1 MTRFAQSA
9 VFAASVAAFGALF
22 SVSAQAAD
30 LAAGKAKAD
39 QACAACHAKEGN
51 WSAPIDPSYP
61 KLAGQYKDYLY
72 QALVQ
77 YKDGRRK
84 NGIMAGMAAALSKDE
99 MNNLSA
105 YFASLPSE
113 LNTHR

>member
-1 MTRFAQSA
+1 MTRFTKLAATALVSA
-9 VFAASVAAFGALF
+9 MLPVA
-22 SVSAQAAD
+22 AQAAD

-61 KLAGQYKDYLY
+61 KLAGQHKDYLY
-72 QALVQ
+72 QALLQ

-105 YFASLPSE
+105 YFASLPGE

>member
-1 MTRFAQSA
+1 MTKTTRTLMLALL
-9 VFAASVAAFGALF
+9 AAGV

-30 LAAGKAKAD
+30 IAAGKAKAE

-61 KLAGQYKDYLY
+61 KLAGQHKDYLI
-72 QALVQ
+72 QALAQ

-84 NGIMAGMAAALSKDE
+84 NGIMAGLAAG
-99 MNNLSA
+99 LSA
-105 YFASLPSE
+105 DDMKNISAFLASQPSD
-113 LNTHR
+113 LSTAR

>member
-1 MTRFAQSA
+1 MTRFAKSA
-9 VFAASVAAFGALF
+9 GIALVGALF
-22 SVSAQAAD
+22 SLSAQAAD
-30 LAAGKAKAD
+30 LAAGKAKAE

-61 KLAGQYKDYLY
+61 KLAGQHKDYLY
-72 QALVQ
+72 QSLLQ

-105 YFASLPSE
+105 YFASLPGD

>member
-1 MTRFAQSA
+1 MTKFATTLSLALLSA
-9 VFAASVAAFGALF
+9 V
-22 SVSAQAAD
+22 SVSAHAAD
-30 LAAGKAKAD
+30 IAAGKAKAE

-72 QALVQ
+72 QALLQ

-84 NGIMAGMAAALSKDE
+84 NGIMAAQAA
-99 MNNLSA
+99 NLSA
-105 YFASLPSE
+105 DDMKNLSAFLASQPTEMST
-113 LNTHR
+113 NR

>member
-1 MTRFAQSA
+1 MTRFSK
-9 VFAASVAAFGALF
+9 FAGVAMVSALF
-22 SVSAQAAD
+22 SLSAQAAD
-30 LAAGKAKAD
+30 ISAGKAKAD

-61 KLAGQYKDYLY
+61 KLAGQHKDYLY
-72 QALVQ
+72 QALLQ

-105 YFASLPSE
+105 YFASLPGE